1 MQGNDFEYNETER
14 VMNELVGGLDPEE
27 RADMEERRREQ
38 TRSRQETA
46 VKKAKALLRKI
57 DRPVRRADMLSA
69 MAKAIRERTEDFEKL
84 EDEKNAVL
92 MLGTIFCRNI
102 LIDGPLH
109 EERGGDKKY
118 GRAIY

>member
-38 TRSRQETA
+38 MRSRREKA
-46 VKKAKALLRKI
+46 VKRAKALLRKAE
-57 DRPVRRADMLSA
+57 RPVRREDMLGA
-69 MAKAIRERTEDFEKL
+69 MEKAILERTEEFEKL
-84 EDEKNAVL
+84 EDWKNAVL
-92 MLGTIFCRNI
+92 LLGTIFCRNI

-109 EERGGDKKY
+109 EERG
-118 GRAIY
+118 R